1 MTHIPHS
8 RPFLGRAEQRAL
20 HRVIT
25 SGQLT
30 QGEEVEAFERSV
42 ASVMGRK
49 HAAAVQSGTAA
60 LHLALIALGVGRKDN
75 VAIPS
80 YVCSSLLHAVSMVG
94 ARPVLIDVDPATFN
108 MDPDDLRRRLRAR
121 TKAIILP
128 HMFGLA
134 AEIDDI
140 VRHGVP
146 VIEDCAMSLGAR
158 YQGRPVG
165 SFGTLSV
172 VSSYATK
179 MIATGEGGMVLGDRA
194 LLLRQVRDLR
204 SYDGH
209 QRHRTRFNYKMTDL
223 QAALG
228 QAQIN
233 RLASFIRKRSRLAS
247 RYERAFKKGPW
258 ELPKLERDHI
268 YYRYVIRI
276 HRGARR
282 FLSQLNRF
290 GVEARRPVFKPLHRY
305 LALDGFA
312 GTEEA
317 FRRAVSIPLYPTL
330 TKEEARHVIESTQRA
345 GSALSG
351 LDR

>member
-1 MTHIPHS
+1 LTHIPHS
-8 RPFLGRAEQRAL
+8 RPLLGRAERQAL

-30 QGEEVEAFERSV
+30 QGEEVETFEKSM

-60 LHLALIALGVGRKDN
+60 LHLTLIALGVSQKDR

-94 ARPVLIDVDPATFN
+94 ARPLLIDVDPATFN
-108 MDPDDLRRRLRAR
+108 MDPDDLRRRLRPR
-121 TKAIILP
+121 TKAIVVP

-140 VRHGVP
+140 SRHGVP
-146 VIEDCAMSLGAR
+146 VIEDCAMSLGAE
-158 YQGRPVG
+158 YQGKPVG
-165 SFGTLSV
+165 SFGALSI

-179 MIATGEGGMVLGDRA
+179 MIATGEGGMVLGDRWT
-194 LLLRQVRDLR
+194 LLRQVRDLR

-209 QRHRTRFNYKMTDL
+209 RGHRTRYNYKMTDL

-228 QAQIN
+228 QAQLT
-233 RLASFIRKRSRLAS
+233 RLASFIRSRRRLAS
-247 RYERAFKKGPW
+247 RYGRALETGPW
-258 ELPKLERDHI
+258 ELPEIGQHHI

-282 FLSQLNRF
+282 FLSQLNSL

-305 LALDGFA
+305 LELDGFS

-317 FRRAVSIPLYPTL
+317 FRRAVSIPLYPAL
-330 TKEEARHVIESTQRA
+330 TKEEVRHVIDATQRA
-345 GSALSG
+345 GKLPTG
-351 LDR
+351 FDR